1 VLFGDLMVLERCQS
15 AEALEARRL
24 LLLRLLVKFVCYVV
38 QVFDWVRK
46 VLLVAI
52 GRCSTRTPTR
62 GVPLGRTS
70 PASTS
75 VWQGSLISGH
85 AAIRLSALLPRHHI
99 QALIDHHIWVLE
111 NEQVS
116 VVVADHVEF
125 ADKVLICLLQSAM
138 QVLVQAL
145 LFIDFVEDLES
156 NPVLFNCLIVVT

>member
-1 VLFGDLMVLERCQS
+1 
-15 AEALEARRL
+15 
-24 LLLRLLVKFVCYVV
+24 
-38 QVFDWVRK
+38 
-46 VLLVAI
+46 LLVAI
-52 GRCSTRTPTR
+52 GRCSTRTSTR
-62 GVPLGRTS
+62 GVPLGRNS

-85 AAIRLSALLPRHHI
+85 AAIWLSALLPRHHI

-125 ADKVLICLLQSAM
+125 ADKVLIRLLQSAL